1 VNVLRRISSVVGTA
15 AVLAARRL
23 FSQRGLTLVTL
34 LGLAAAISL
43 TVSVPMYT
51 DAVFYHALRQEL
63 SDKTENFISTRSPF
77 SFYFLYNSSLGKP
90 LRWAGLAAADAY
102 MSKAAAPAI
111 GMPANLLIRYFR
123 TDAFKLYPLG
133 QASFSADS
141 QPLEWV
147 YFATLSDL
155 KKHVSLVQ
163 GGAFPQAVTTAGA
176 PLEVM
181 VSQAVAEKIGV
192 QAGESYT
199 CVFYSGGQNGA
210 APASL
215 TVRIAG
221 IWQATDPQDEY
232 WYNTPAS
239 YTDALFVP
247 EESFSTALYKTVNNE
262 VFLASWFL
270 ALDGTR
276 FSVSEVPG
284 LLTRIQAVEQQANS
298 RLPQLK
304 LQVSPVEVLKK
315 YQKMAAQ
322 LDFMLYVIS
331 IPIMGLLLAF
341 IGLVMSLVVG
351 RQQNEIAVMR
361 SRGATIWQVA
371 GIAALEALGLGL
383 LALLLSAPLGS
394 LVAYL
399 IGKTRTFLDFSVPFA
414 VQPRITAAA
423 VWLGL
428 GMVGLAL
435 VAQVA
440 PTLAAARFSIVT
452 YKQETARQL
461 RPPWWQRVW
470 LDVLLLIPAAYGMY
484 LLRQQG
490 GLMLPAITTS
500 APALAGSVAAP
511 LANNPFHNPLLLLVP
526 ALGIFSLTLLIVRL
540 LPYLMEALGLMAAR
554 THGVGFLLAMRH
566 LSRTPGFYTAPLIL
580 LVLTL
585 SLSAYT
591 ASLAKTL
598 DRFLYDQ
605 TYYQSGADVSL
616 VQWDERSADTSS
628 AAAKAGGGETL
639 PPSGIPAFYFPNI
652 REYER
657 IPGVQAAT
665 RLGIYSVT
673 LQVGSDKVSGLSLF
687 GVDRADFPQA
697 AYWRRDFA
705 VQPLN
710 ALMNALGSRR
720 DGVLVTRGFIERN
733 GLKIGDPLP
742 ATLDSYSFNIRRT
755 LSFVIV
761 GELDLF
767 PTWMPADNDGLMLVG
782 NLDYIFEEA
791 GYRLPYQVWMKVG
804 QHFDHT
810 AIESQVYSRLG
821 VGLLSFKDAA
831 RDVLSQ
837 QQLPERQ
844 GVFGVLSIGF
854 AAGAILTVIGFL
866 LYALFSFRRRFI
878 ELGVLRAVGLS
889 LKQMVAFL
897 AWELA
902 VLIAVGLAA
911 GTGLGVLV
919 SRLFIPYLQ
928 VGTTSAA
935 QVPPY
940 VVIIA
945 WPEILRIYALFA
957 SLFVVALGG
966 LALLLVRI
974 KIFEAVKLGE
984 TI

>member
-1 VNVLRRISSVVGTA
+1 MNILRRISSVLATTA
-15 AVLAARRL
+15 ALAARRL
-23 FSQRGLTLVTL
+23 FSQRGLALVTL
-34 LGLAAAISL
+34 LGLATAISL

-63 SDKTENFISTRSPF
+63 SDKTDNFISTRSPF
-77 SFYFLYNSSLGKP
+77 SFYFLYNSTMRKP
-90 LRWAGLAAADAY
+90 LPWAGLAAPDAY
-102 MSKAAAPAI
+102 MSRAAAPAI
-111 GMPANLLIRYFR
+111 GMPSSLVIRYFR
-123 TDAFKLYPLG
+123 TDAFKLYPAG
-133 QASFSADS
+133 QASDSADS

-147 YFATLSDL
+147 YFATLSNL
-155 KKHVSLVQ
+155 KDHVSLVD
-163 GGAFPQAVTTAGA
+163 GSFPKTVESAAAG

-199 CVFYSGGQNGA
+199 CVFYSGVQNGK
-210 APASL
+210 APASV

-221 IWQATDPQDEY
+221 IWQAANPQEDY

-247 EESFSTALYKTVNNE
+247 EESFSTYLDKAVDNE

-270 ALDGTR
+270 ALDGSR
-276 FSVSEVPG
+276 FNVSEVPA
-284 LLTRIQAVEQQANS
+284 LLRRITGVEQQAIS
-298 RLPQLK
+298 LMPQLK
-304 LQVSPVEVLKK
+304 LQVSPVDVLKK
-315 YQKMAAQ
+315 YQQMAAR

-361 SRGATIWQVA
+361 SRGATVWQVA
-371 GIAALEALGLGL
+371 AIAALEALGLGL
-383 LALLLSAPLGS
+383 VALALSAPLGS

-414 VQPRITAAA
+414 IQPHITAAA

-428 GMVGLAL
+428 GMVALAL

-440 PTLAAARFSIVT
+440 PTLTAARFSIVT

-484 LLRQQG
+484 LLRRQG
-490 GLMLPAITTS
+490 GLALPVIS
-500 APALAGSVAAP
+500 GSVPVITGGAAAP
-511 LANNPFHNPLLLLVP
+511 LANDPFQNPLLLLVP
-526 ALGIFSLTLLIVRL
+526 ALGIFALALMIVRL
-540 LPYLMEALGLMAAR
+540 LPYLMEVFGLIAAR

-616 VQWDERSADTSS
+616 VQWNERSGAVSGS
-628 AAAKAGGGETL
+628 AGKDSGGETL
-639 PPSGIPAFYFPNI
+639 PPGGIPAFYFPDI
-652 REYER
+652 REYQR

-665 RLGIYSVT
+665 RLGRYEVT
-673 LQVGSDKVSGLSLF
+673 LQVGSDKASGLRLF

-710 ALMNALGSRR
+710 ALMNALATRR

-733 GLKIGDPLP
+733 GLKVGDPLP
-742 ATLDSYSFNIRRT
+742 ATLDSYGFNIRRK

-767 PTWMPADNDGLMLVG
+767 PTWSPADQGGLMLVG

-791 GYRLPYQVWMKVG
+791 GYRLPYEVWMKVG
-804 QHFDHT
+804 PQFDHS
-810 AIESQVYSRLG
+810 AIESQVYSHLG
-821 VGLLSFKDAA
+821 VGLLSFKDAS
-831 RDVLSQ
+831 RDVLSAQ
-837 QQLPERQ
+837 QQPERQ

-889 LKQMVAFL
+889 VGQMVAFL

-902 VLIAVGLAA
+902 VLILVGLAA

-928 VGTTSAA
+928 VGTTAA
-935 QVPPY
+935 VQVPPY

-945 WPEILRIYALFA
+945 WPEILRIYALFGG
-957 SLFVVALGG
+957 LFVVALGG

>member
-1 VNVLRRISSVVGTA
+1 MSFLSNISSVLVM
-15 AVLAARRL
+15 AARRL
-23 FSQRGLTLVTL
+23 FSQRGLALITL

-43 TVSVPMYT
+43 TVSVPIYT

-63 SDKTENFISTRSPF
+63 SSRTEDFISTRSPF
-77 SFYFLYNSSLGKP
+77 SFYFLYNSSMSKP
-90 LRWAGLAAADAY
+90 LRWASLVAPDTY
-102 MSKAAAPAI
+102 MSKAAGPAI
-111 GMPANLLIRYFR
+111 GMPTQQVIRYFR
-123 TDAFKLYPLG
+123 TDAFKLYPPG
-133 QASFSADS
+133 QVSYSDDS

-147 YFATLSDL
+147 YFAMLSDL
-155 KKHVSLVQ
+155 NKHVNLLEGS
-163 GGAFPQAVTTAGA
+163 FPAAAQSAAAG

-181 VSQAVAEKIGV
+181 ISQAVAEKTGMQV
-192 QAGESYT
+192 GESYT
-199 CVFYSGGQNGA
+199 CVFYSESQNGK

-221 IWQATDPQDEY
+221 IWQAANPQDEY
-232 WYNTPAS
+232 WFNTPDS

-247 EESFSTALYKTVNNE
+247 EESFSTYLNKAVDNE
-262 VFLASWFL
+262 VFLASWYL
-270 ALDGTR
+270 VLDGGR
-276 FSVSEVPG
+276 FNISEVPG
-284 LLTRIQAVEQQANS
+284 LLKRVQGVEQQANS
-298 RLPQLK
+298 LLPQLK

-315 YQKMAAQ
+315 YQAMATQ

-361 SRGATIWQVA
+361 SRGATAWQVA
-371 GIAALEALGLGL
+371 GMATLEALGLGL
-383 LALLLSAPLGS
+383 AALGLSAPLGS
-394 LVAYL
+394 LIAYL
-399 IGKTRTFLDFSVPFA
+399 IGRTRTFLDFSVPYTI
-414 VQPRITAAA
+414 QPRISA
-423 VWLGL
+423 VALWLGF

-435 VAQVA
+435 VAQVL
-440 PTLAAARFSIVT
+440 PTLTAARHSIVT

-470 LDVLLLIPAAYGMY
+470 LDGLLLIPSAYGMY

-490 GLMLPAITTS
+490 GLAVGG
-500 APALAGSVAAP
+500 AAAP
-511 LANNPFHNPLLLLVP
+511 NDPFQNPLLLLAP
-526 ALGIFSLTLLIVRL
+526 ALGIFSLTLVIVRL
-540 LPYLMEALGLMAAR
+540 LPYLMQLCGLIAGR
-554 THGVGFLLAMRH
+554 TPGVGFLLAVRH

-616 VQWDERSADTSS
+616 VQWSENSAETSS
-628 AAAKAGGGETL
+628 AAAGRDSGGETL
-639 PPSGIPAFYFPNI
+639 PPSGMPIFYFPDI
-652 REYER
+652 GEYKS

-665 RLGIYSVT
+665 RVGKYEAT
-673 LQVGSDKVSGLSLF
+673 LQVGSTKVSGLRLF

-710 ALMNALGSRR
+710 ALMNALATRR
-720 DGVLVTRGFIERN
+720 DGVLVTRSFMEQN
-733 GLKIGDPLP
+733 GLKLGDSLP
-742 ATLDSYSFNIRRT
+742 VTLDSFSFNIRRK

-767 PTWMPADNDGLMLVG
+767 PTWIPSAQNGLMLVS
-782 NLDYIFEEA
+782 NLDYIFDEA
-791 GYRLPYQVWMKVG
+791 GYRLPYEVWMKVG
-804 QHFDHT
+804 PQFDHS
-810 AIESQVYSRLG
+810 AIESQVYSHLG
-821 VGLLSFKDAA
+821 VGVLSFKDAA
-831 RDVLSQ
+831 EEVLDAQ
-837 QQLPERQ
+837 QQPERQ

-854 AAGAILTVIGFL
+854 AAGAFLTVIGFL
-866 LYALFSFRRRFI
+866 LYALYSFRRRFI

-889 LKQMVAFL
+889 VGQMVAFL

-902 VLIAVGLAA
+902 VLILVGLAA

-928 VGTTSAA
+928 VATTAAA

-945 WPEILRIYALFA
+945 WPEILRIYALFGGV
-957 SLFVVALGG
+957 FVLGLGG

-984 TI
+984 TV

>member
-1 VNVLRRISSVVGTA
+1 VNILRRISSVVTTA
-15 AVLAARRL
+15 VALAARRL
-23 FSQRGLTLVTL
+23 FSQRGLALVTL
-34 LGLAAAISL
+34 LGLTAAISL

-77 SFYFLYNSSLGKP
+77 SFYFLYNSSMRAP
-90 LRWAGLAAADAY
+90 LRWADLAAPDTY
-102 MSKAAAPAI
+102 MSKAAGPAI
-111 GMPANLLIRYFR
+111 GMPSSLVIRYFR
-123 TDAFKLYPLG
+123 TDAFKLYPPG
-133 QASFSADS
+133 QASLSPDS
-141 QPLEWV
+141 QPVEWV

-155 KKHVSLVQ
+155 ERHVNLVQ
-163 GGAFPQAVTTAGA
+163 GSFPPVVRSAAAG

-181 VSQAVAEKIGV
+181 VSQAVADKIGIQV
-192 QAGESYT
+192 GESYT
-199 CVFYSGGQNGA
+199 CVFYSGGQNGK
-210 APASL
+210 APVSL

-221 IWQATDPQDEY
+221 IWQATNPEDEY
-232 WYNTPAS
+232 WYNSPAS

-247 EESFSTALYKTVNNE
+247 EESFSTYLDKAVDHE
-262 VFLASWFL
+262 VFQASWFL

-276 FSVSEVPG
+276 FNVSEVPG
-284 LLTRIQAVEQQANS
+284 LLNRIQAVEQHANS
-298 RLPQLK
+298 LMPQIK

-315 YQKMAAQ
+315 YQKMAVQ

-361 SRGATIWQVA
+361 SRGATVWQVA

-383 LALLLSAPLGS
+383 LALTLSAPLGS

-399 IGKTRTFLDFSVPFA
+399 IGKTRTFLDFSVPFT
-414 VQPRITAAA
+414 VQPRISAAA

-428 GMVGLAL
+428 GMVALAL
-435 VAQVA
+435 VAQVV
-440 PTLAAARFSIVT
+440 PTLTAARFSIVT

-490 GLMLPAITTS
+490 GLTLPS
-500 APALAGSVAAP
+500 LQALPGGAAP
-511 LANNPFHNPLLLLVP
+511 LANDPFQNPLLLLVP
-526 ALGIFSLTLLIVRL
+526 ALGIFSLTLMIVRL
-540 LPYLMEALGLMAAR
+540 LPHLMEVCGLLAAR

-591 ASLAKTL
+591 ASLATTL

-605 TYYQSGADVSL
+605 TYYQAGADVSL
-616 VQWDERSADTSS
+616 VQWNESSGDTGSAV
-628 AAAKAGGGETL
+628 AGKGSGGETL
-639 PPSGIPAFYFPNI
+639 PPSGAPAFYFPNI
-652 REYER
+652 SEYSR
-657 IPGVQAAT
+657 IPGVLAAT
-665 RLGIYSVT
+665 RVGKYQVT
-673 LQVGSDKVSGLSLF
+673 LQVGSAKVNGLSLF

-710 ALMNALGSRR
+710 ALMNALATRR
-720 DGVLVTRGFIERN
+720 DGVLVTRGFMENN

-742 ATLDSYSFNIRRT
+742 ATLVSYSFNIRRT

-767 PTWMPADNDGLMLVG
+767 PTWMPEDQGGLMLVG

-791 GYRLPYQVWMKVG
+791 GYRLPYEVWMKVG
-804 QHFDHT
+804 PQFDHS
-810 AIESQVYSRLG
+810 AIESQVYSKLG
-821 VGLLSFKDAA
+821 VGLLSFKDAE
-831 RDVLSQ
+831 RDVLTAQ
-837 QQLPERQ
+837 QQPERQ

-889 LKQMVAFL
+889 VGQMVAFL

-902 VLIAVGLAA
+902 VLILVGLAA

-928 VGTTSAA
+928 VGTTCAA

-945 WPEILRIYALFA
+945 WPEILRIYALFVG
-957 SLFVVALGG
+957 LFVVALGG

-974 KIFEAVKLGE
+974 KIFEAIKLGE